1 MYNDSLL
8 RFDKVTFSINNKKIN
23 SDISFEV
30 SKGDL
35 LSIIGPNG
43 SGKSTIVKLASGD
56 IEPDFGSIKF
66 KNFDI
71 KNWTLEGLARNRSIL
86 SQANHLSFPFTA
98 IDVLRM
104 GRVPID
110 GYGSLINPVSNEIF
124 DLLINIFEL
133 DALKN
138 QSYMTLSGGERQRV
152 QLARCFAQIWSDDD
166 YSGKLLIL
174 DEPTSFL
181 DIRHQIILFDL
192 IKKLN
197 GKGLAVIMVLHDLS
211 QAIANS
217 KSVLMLKSSRLE
229 YFGEVGSTI
238 NKDSINKVFDVNYDS
253 NAVKYMGMF
262 SS

>member
-217 KSVLMLKSSRLE
+217 KSVLMLKSSRLK

-253 NAVKYMGMF
+253 NAVNHMGMF

>member
-56 IEPDFGSIKF
+56 IEPDCGSIKF

-71 KNWTLEGLARNRSIL
+71 KNWTLEGLAKNRSIL
-86 SQANHLSFPFTA
+86 SQTNHLSFPFTA

-166 YSGKLLIL
+166 YSGKLIIL

-217 KSVLMLKSSRLE
+217 KNILMLKGSHLE
-229 YFGEVGSTI
+229 YFGDVDSTI
-238 NKDSINKVFDVNYDS
+238 NKESINKVFNVDYDS
-253 NAVKYMGMF
+253 STIDHMKMF
-262 SS
+262 N

>member
-253 NAVKYMGMF
+253 NAVNHMGMF